1 MEAASEMKSNIL
13 SDNNRKYLVLAPIVV
28 LVLMMLFTQGFLL
41 SPWLQERKMSN
52 ESDFCPQALCLVEY
66 NYNRDL
72 VQASVTLYNAG
83 TKPLTITDVFYDGKR
98 LTEGFVGAP
107 NDPTIMPLPGP
118 AISANDIIFAAPS
131 QWNMNTEGPTTPTIL
146 PGGIATLYL
155 GVSTFNPGSPHILKI
170 VVQGG
175 SYAFVIE
182 SRPLS

>member
-1 MEAASEMKSNIL
+1 MGAASDMKANIL
-13 SDNNRKYLVLAPIVV
+13 SNKNRKYLVLAPIVV
-28 LVLMMLFTQGFLL
+28 LALMMLFTQGFFL

-52 ESDFCPQALCLVEY
+52 ESDFCPQTLCLVNY

-72 VQASVTLYNAG
+72 IQASITLYNAG
-83 TKPLTITDVFYDGKR
+83 TEPLTITDVFYDGSR
-98 LTEGFVGAP
+98 LTEGFVGSP

-118 AISANDIIFAAPS
+118 TISANDIIFPAAS

-155 GVSTFNPGSPHILKI
+155 GVATFNTGSPHILKI

-175 SYAFVIE
+175 SYAFIIE
-182 SRPLS
+182 SKPFG

>member
-1 MEAASEMKSNIL
+1 MGAASEMNSNIL
-13 SDNNRKYLVLAPIVV
+13 SDKNRKYLVLVPIVV
-28 LVLMMLFTQGFLL
+28 LALMMLFNQGFLL

-52 ESDFCPQALCLVEY
+52 ESDFCPQTLCLVEY

-72 VQASVTLYNAG
+72 VQVSVTLYNAG
-83 TKPLTITDVFYDGKR
+83 SKPLTITDVFYDGNR

-107 NDPTIMPLPGP
+107 NDPTIMSLPGP

-155 GVSTFNPGSPHILKI
+155 GVATFNTGSPHILKI
-170 VVQGG
+170 AVQGG

-182 SRPLS
+182 SKPLS